1 MPASS
6 MQFRLDAETETLLK
20 AALLHLVVRGGDVV
34 GRYGRT
40 GHVCGRLDSSVLTAT
55 LTEPSRRAELTV
67 TFKPDFASF
76 QGHVKFDREPGR
88 QITGTR
94 VTR

>member
-6 MQFRLDAETETLLK
+6 MQFRLDTESETLLK
-20 AALLHLVVRGGDVV
+20 AALLHLVVRGGEVV

-40 GHVCGRLDSSVLTAT
+40 GHVAGRLDAAVLTAT
-55 LTEPSRRAELTV
+55 LTEPSRRAEMRV
-67 TFKPDFASF
+67 TFNPDFGSF
-76 QGHVKFDREPGR
+76 QGHVKFEQEPDRK
-88 QITGTR
+88 IAGTR